1 MLQVLRQR
9 WQVIPTWAKVVPIV
23 VLVVGL
29 SVWEQW
35 DPAHRSLLAPAV
47 HRLFFLPLFMASLL
61 FGLRGGLICAGVI
74 SLNFLPA
81 LVGGPHPG
89 GPGRLELGIEVLLY
103 FGTAA
108 VTGMLVDRERR
119 EAQRLKEAENLAL
132 LGETAAAVA
141 HELKNPLVAI
151 GGFAQRLHRD
161 LEPDHPHRPKL
172 EIIVDQVAHMEQMLR
187 DMLDYSR
194 PLKLNLAPQPLG
206 ALVEEVMGLCSLL
219 AQEAGVRLVSR
230 LEDGPARP
238 MMDGARIK
246 QVLLNLVQN
255 AVQASPRGG
264 VVEVRARRQGRQA
277 VVEVSDQGPGVPRE
291 HRDKLFSPF
300 FTTKQGG
307 TGLGLAISRK
317 IVVAH
322 GGCLELAEARRQGS
336 TFVMTLPIKG
346 PDGPAPRL
354 ERMARG

>member
-1 MLQVLRQR
+1 MLQALRRR
-9 WQVIPTWAKVVPIV
+9 WQVVPTWVKVVPIV
-23 VLVVGL
+23 VLLAGL
-29 SVWEQW
+29 SAWEQW

-47 HRLFFLPLFMASLL
+47 HRLFFLPLFMACLL
-61 FGLRGGLICAGVI
+61 FGLRGGLICAGLI

-119 EAQRLKEAENLAL
+119 EARRLKEAENLAL

-187 DMLDYSR
+187 EMLDYSR
-194 PLKLNLAPQPLG
+194 PLELNLAPQALDE
-206 ALVEEVMGLCSLL
+206 LVEEVMGLCALL
-219 AQEAGVRLVSR
+219 AQEAEVALVSR
-230 LEDGPARP
+230 LEDGPTP
-238 MMDGARIK
+238 TVMDSARIK

-264 VVEVRARRQGRQA
+264 TVEVRARRQGRQA
-277 VVEVSDQGPGVPRE
+277 VVEVSDQGPGVPPE
-291 HRDKLFSPF
+291 HRAKLFSPF

-322 GGCLELAEARRQGS
+322 GGRLELDEARCQGS
-336 TFVMTLPIKG
+336 TFVMTLPLNG
-346 PDGPAPRL
+346 PDGATARP
-354 ERMARG
+354 EGTARG